1 MKHRIDTPAPTSS
14 PATAVDSRYC
24 TLCCCCMSKEL
35 YLQLVFHC
43 ITGVAGSGLGSYCT
57 QLAAKH
63 LRGPEAG
70 TAQSLRGNPTIWLR
84 KALRFVR
91 WKKLASKKLCKM
103 SGWRWVFE
111 KPCKMSEVKCCLWKT
126 LQSVRRKTA
135 CGSWLRLASFLDIK
149 TRSFWWRNGR
159 HKYVKKMQP
168 RHQQVINETHSIK
181 CVPPLGHHLPTYY
194 CQVQNV
200 LYKV

>member
-1 MKHRIDTPAPTSS
+1 
-14 PATAVDSRYC
+14 
-24 TLCCCCMSKEL
+24 MSKEL

-43 ITGVAGSGLGSYCT
+43 ITGVAGSGLGSYYT

-91 WKKLASKKLCKM
+91 WKKLASKSSAM
-103 SGWRWVFE
+103 SEGRCIVFE
-111 KPCKMSEVKCCLWKT
+111 KLCNLSEWSAVFEKLCNLSEGRQ
-126 LQSVRRKTA
+126 L
-135 CGSWLRLASFLDIK
+135 CGSWPRLASFLDIK

-159 HKYVKKMQP
+159 HKSVKKMQP
-168 RHQQVINETHSIK
+168 SNNKWSMKPAQQTMCHRSGTNSYQTKKPGTI
-181 CVPPLGHHLPTYY
+181 
-194 CQVQNV
+194 
-200 LYKV
+200 LYKF